1 MLTREVPGHDQADD
15 AERLPE
21 RERLPAG
28 DRDRLAVVLVDGA
41 GVEVEDLRDHAHLA
55 ARARDRLA
63 DVARLDPRQLL
74 PVLLDQLGQPP
85 QQPGAIGGR
94 DGTPG
99 RERLLRPRDGRIRLV
114 HPGPLELGERL
125 LGRGIEDGEH
135 RRYSTIF
142 VSSAAL
148 RPPMKRAWEPR
159 TKPHR
164 RPSRSSSRT
173 TRRRLARSAA
183 TGVAIG
189 AFAGVLVG
197 SIPLSPLR
205 AAWPIPS
212 SYGFATLLGGLVVGV
227 LIGYVVG
234 DPRGKL
240 YQRMAEQARLQ
251 LQLEQRISQN
261 DARMG
266 QLLTALTA
274 RAAAAA
280 QQRPAAPAARAR
292 RRRRLRS
299 PLHRSTPRR
308 SRSSLPPSR
317 LPPPRLRTVP
327 AAEPAPA
334 APPLSPPVS
343 G

>member
-1 MLTREVPGHDQADD
+1 
-15 AERLPE
+15 
-21 RERLPAG
+21 
-28 DRDRLAVVLVDGA
+28 
-41 GVEVEDLRDHAHLA
+41 
-55 ARARDRLA
+55 
-63 DVARLDPRQLL
+63 
-74 PVLLDQLGQPP
+74 
-85 QQPGAIGGR
+85 
-94 DGTPG
+94 
-99 RERLLRPRDGRIRLV
+99 
-114 HPGPLELGERL
+114 
-125 LGRGIEDGEH
+125 
-135 RRYSTIF
+135 
-142 VSSAAL
+142 
-148 RPPMKRAWEPR
+148 MKTAWEPR
-159 TKPHR
+159 RKPHSKAVEELVAHYQAKAR
-164 RPSRSSSRT
+164 AVSR
-173 TRRRLARSAA
+173 

-227 LIGYVVG
+227 LIGYVIG

-274 RAAAAA
+274 RATSGRPAAAGRPGGAHAGAAAGTGRRSTALRRAAAA
-280 QQRPAAPAARAR
+280 RG
-292 RRRRLRS
+292 
-299 PLHRSTPRR
+299 
-308 SRSSLPPSR
+308 SRHSR
-317 LPPPRLRTVP
+317 LPALRLHTVP

-334 APPLSPPVS
+334 APPLSPPLS